1 MKYTLNVRNRFV
13 DDFDVANIQ
22 PSNFSKLYEAIKV
35 SGSDF
40 FSTDYTK
47 RIILAFET
55 LIYFMNNA
63 EYEKCAI
70 IKNALFINWIQK
82 ERS

>member
-1 MKYTLNVRNRFV
+1 MKYTLKVRHRFV
-13 DDFDVANIQ
+13 DDIDVANIQ
-22 PSNFSKLYEAIKV
+22 PSNFSKLYETIKV

-40 FSTDYTK
+40 FTADYTK

-55 LIYFMNNA
+55 LIHFMGTA

-70 IKNALFINWIQK
+70 IKRALFINLIQK